1 MDQSRFAGLIST
13 VALLLTAAALAPA
26 ADNGKVTFQAKPAA
40 DYPHK
45 QTSESVTIAAEPFI
59 TDEQAKDP
67 FGKINPFRLGV
78 LPILIV
84 IENKGKDALRVDH
97 LKFVYTLADN
107 THVEATPAAD
117 IRFLNGASKPQTI
130 PGPLGGAKVSKGK
143 NPLNEWEIEGRAFTA
158 KMIPPGQTASGF
170 VYFQTSE
177 NSAAASVSVSGLV
190 NAATGKELFYF
201 DIPMSGN

>member
-1 MDQSRFAGLIST
+1 MNFLRVARPAFAAVL
-13 VALLLTAAALAPA
+13 ALSAAAPAPA

-40 DYPHK
+40 DYPHH
-45 QTSESVTIAAEPFI
+45 QTSEQVTIAAEPFI
-59 TDEQAKDP
+59 TDDQAKDP
-67 FGKINPFRLGV
+67 FGKVNPFRYGV

-84 IENKGKDALRVDH
+84 VENKGKEALRVDR

-107 THVEATPAAD
+107 THIEATPAGD
-117 IRFLNGASKPQTI
+117 VRFLDGAAKPKTV
-130 PGPLGGAKVSKGK
+130 PGPLGGSKIAKSK
-143 NPLNEWEIEGRAFTA
+143 NPLGEWEIEGRAFTA
-158 KMIPPGQTASGF
+158 KVIPPGETASGF

-177 NSAAASVSVSGLV
+177 NSAAASVNISGLA

>member
-1 MDQSRFAGLIST
+1 MNHSRLTRALSA
-13 VALLLTAAALAPA
+13 VALLVAAAPIQA

-40 DYPHK
+40 DYPHR
-45 QTSESVTIAAEPFI
+45 QTSENVTIAADPFI
-59 TDEQAKDP
+59 TDEQAKDA

-84 IENKGKDALRVDH
+84 VENKGKDALRVDH
-97 LKFVYTLADN
+97 LKFVYTLPDN
-107 THVEATPAAD
+107 THIEATPAAD
-117 IRFLNGASKPQTI
+117 IRFLDGAAKPKTV
-130 PGPLGGAKVSKGK
+130 PGPLGGTKVSKNK
-143 NPLNEWEIEGRAFTA
+143 NPLSEWEIEGRAFTA

-177 NSAAASVSVSGLV
+177 PSAAASVNISGLV